1 MDEYYFRNMIKKNK
15 LPEVDPVV
23 IPEKIFGIRSGIVI
37 LMGLIIA
44 ILISFFLLFMLPG
57 IIKGGVYVGFD
68 CDLTNVAIHMDG
80 KYLGSTEGTRYF
92 IESGDHEFAY
102 TKAGIELYKEKI
114 RISHPIFFTML
125 FHRTEDIQIKTT
137 ASLDLESKI
146 KEDFISSIVS
156 WSKNTDYEGIYS
168 FPPLFSSFA
177 KDINALEMDDY
188 SSELFY
194 ASAHISSQAMLD
206 DYRTAKTILQA
217 EGRKTGFD
225 DSFLDDLTFTSDPV
239 SFNFTS
245 KPETK
250 ASAYNAGWFTYE
262 GGQMTMGSYQGST
275 YPLTNEKE
283 IMVHIPSF
291 AIMQYPV
298 SEYEYALFISE
309 NPYWSKN
316 NLSNLIA
323 DGMVD
328 ENYLSSIILSTS
340 FKSTKPIRNIS
351 YNAAQAYASWLSE
364 KTGRTYALPTEA
376 MWTYASLSVLDKK
389 YSSSL
394 NIISDSDNLSPEM
407 MFGGL
412 WEMTSSAYIPLARLT
427 DYQGL
432 ESFAKDTDDDIIIKG
447 GSYISDPSSITPD
460 TVGLM
465 AKDATSPYAGFR
477 LVEIL

>member
-15 LPEVDPVV
+15 LPEVEPVV

-37 LMGLIIA
+37 LTGLIIA
-44 ILISFFLLFMLPG
+44 ILILFFLLFMLPG

-68 CDLTNVAIHMDG
+68 SDLSDVAIYMDG

-92 IESGDHEFAY
+92 IESGEHEFVYA
-102 TKAGIELYKEKI
+102 KSGIELYSEKI
-114 RISHPIFFTML
+114 KIAHPIFFTMI
-125 FHRTEDIQIKTT
+125 FHRSEDIHIKAT
-137 ASLDLESKI
+137 ASIDLENRI
-146 KEDFISSIVS
+146 KENFISSAAS
-156 WSKNTDYEGIYS
+156 WSKNTDYDGIYS

-177 KDINALEMDDY
+177 KDINALEMNDY

-194 ASAHISSQAMLD
+194 ATAHISSQAMLD
-206 DYRTAKTILQA
+206 DYMKAKEILQK
-217 EGRKTGFD
+217 EGKEPGFD
-225 DSFLDDLTFTSDPV
+225 DSFLNNLTFTSDPV
-239 SFNFTS
+239 SFTYDS
-245 KPETK
+245 KAETK
-250 ASAYNAGWFTYE
+250 ASAYDDGYFTYE
-262 GGQMTMGSYQGST
+262 GGIVTMGSYQGST

-283 IMVHIPSF
+283 IKVQVPSF

-340 FKSTKPIRNIS
+340 FKSTRPIRNIS
-351 YNAAQAYASWLSE
+351 YHAAEAYAAWLSE
-364 KTGRTYALPTEA
+364 KTGKTYALPSEA
-376 MWTYASLSVLDKK
+376 MWTYASLSALDKK

-394 NIISDSDNLSPEM
+394 SIMSDSGLSPEM

-412 WEMTSSAYIPLARLT
+412 WEMTCSEYIPLARLT
-427 DYQGL
+427 DYQSL
-432 ESFAKDTDDDIIIKG
+432 QNLAQDLNDDIIIKG
-447 GSYISDPSSITPD
+447 GSYISDPSAITPD
-460 TVGLM
+460 TVGIM
-465 AKDATSPYAGFR
+465 KKDATSPYAGFR